1 MKKIFSRLFV
11 LCAVVLA
18 SGVIVSCKNNKTF
31 TVKGNITQAEDSLL
45 YIEAFQADGMLQLDS
60 VKLSKDGDFSF
71 SMDAPVDAPELYRLR
86 VSGQFLTFSVDST
99 EVITIKAKKV
109 VKFRVAKA
117 AKDAILGVKK

>member
-99 EVITIKAKKV
+99 
-109 VKFRVAKA
+109 VAYKRENHGYYEDL
-117 AKDAILGVKK
+117 KNS